1 MKLLAVTMI
10 CLAGAIACAPCAL
23 AYDYERIASSLQG
36 TDGASQWGAFS
47 ADGRYVTLATYATN
61 LAEGDTNG
69 FRDIVI
75 YDRETHHF
83 SLVSVASDGSQ
94 GNGDSQGGAMSQD
107 GRYVVFD
114 SKASNLVPGDTN
126 GVWDT
131 FVRDRLTGQTSRVS
145 ISTDGVQGNDQSAS
159 GRISADG
166 RYVVFSSHATNL
178 VPGDTNGVDDVFLR
192 DLVTHQTTRVSLASD
207 GSQARGPVAYRQIS
221 ADGRHVVLLAE
232 GDPGLVPGVSGGA
245 QLYLRDLDLGET
257 TLIATGTVGY
267 LGCAGISGDGRFVA
281 YYSSGTVYIWDRLA
295 ETPPFAIPTGIGM
308 YAIGDSMSA
317 DGRIVGLHTYDG
329 SNITDNINLEYDTA
343 LGLFWS
349 WDSPGG
355 FLLISPSG
363 GAVGYTCLKNLF
375 PDTINDLY
383 VTDVDQPSFYRP
395 YTLGSI
401 AGTVTAGGAPVADAE
416 VWTNGFLWTKTDA
429 DGRYRFSCLLTD
441 EGYSLTATSWGRQ
454 GTTAAVSVVADQT
467 TTADIA
473 LTPPFT
479 DISEG
484 YWAEDAILACAA
496 AGVVR
501 GYADGTYRPDA
512 TVTRDQMAV
521 YVARA
526 LAGGDAQVPT
536 GPEAASFTDVAAD
549 HWAYKYIEY
558 AASPEA
564 NVVQGYPGG
573 NYKPDDL
580 VNRGQMA
587 VYIARAMV
595 TPSGDAGVPGPPA
608 GDPTFS
614 DVTATGEWSW
624 CYKHVEYLAAEGIVQ
639 GYPDGTYHPAT
650 IVTRDQMAVY
660 IQRAFDLPL

>member
-10 CLAGAIACAPCAL
+10 CLAGAIACAPRAL
-23 AYDYERIASSLQG
+23 AYDHEHIAIHA
-36 TDGASQWGAFS
+36 DGASQWGAFS

-69 FRDIVI
+69 SRDIVI

-207 GSQARGPVAYRQIS
+207 GSQARGPVAYRQVS

-245 QLYLRDLDLGET
+245 QLYLRDVDSGET

-281 YYSSGTVYIWDRLA
+281 YYSSGSAYIWDRL
-295 ETPPFAIPTGIGM
+295 TGTSVHIAPILHGQV
-308 YAIGDSMSA
+308 GDSMSA
-317 DGRIVGLHTYDG
+317 DGRIVGLHT
-329 SNITDNINLEYDTA
+329 TDSPSILDWMNWTYDTVHEQVRPWGIA
-343 LGLFWS
+343 
-349 WDSPGG
+349 GG
-355 FLLISPSG
+355 FMLVSPSG
-363 GAVGYTCLKNLF
+363 YALAYTSF
-375 PDTINDLY
+375 SSPSSAGDLY
-383 VTDVDQPSFYRP
+383 LTDTDGTVCSF
-395 YTLGSI
+395 GSI

-416 VWTNGFLWTKTDA
+416 VWIDGFLWTKSDA
-429 DGRYRFSCLLTD
+429 DGRYRFPSVPAD
-441 EGYSLTATSWGRQ
+441 DGYSLTVTSWGRQ
-454 GTTAAVSVVADQT
+454 GTAADVSVVADQT

-526 LAGGDAQVPT
+526 LAGGDALVPT
-536 GPEAASFTDVAAD
+536 GPEAPSFSDVGAD

-595 TPSGDAGVPGPPA
+595 SPTGDAAIPDPPA

-614 DVTATGEWSW
+614 DVTATGDWSW
-624 CYKHVEYLAAEGIVQ
+624 CYQHVEYLAAEGIVQ

-660 IQRAFDLPL
+660 VARAFALPL